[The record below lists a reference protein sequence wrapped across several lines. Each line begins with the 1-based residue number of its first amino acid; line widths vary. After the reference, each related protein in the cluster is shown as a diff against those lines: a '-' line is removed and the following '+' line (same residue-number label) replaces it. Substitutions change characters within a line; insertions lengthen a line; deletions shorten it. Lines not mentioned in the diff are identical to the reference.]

1 MAVRGTLSA
10 LAIAALSVTALS
22 ACDVAFASSTYE
34 DDAQLKGKVTA
45 VRLDDIGSGSV
56 TLRGGSSKTSLH
68 RRVKYRKDKPEA
80 PTYSIENGVLEL
92 RGCGSRCSVSYTV
105 DLPAGLPV
113 SGGTSNGSITLSKVG
128 KVDVSTDSGS
138 VRLDGAT
145 GPVKV
150 RTDNGEVRGSGLK
163 GGVDAETDN
172 GDVDL
177 TPGTPQNV
185 RAKTD
190 NGEVTVTMPAGRY
203 RVSTH
208 TGNGDRRLGIP
219 NDASAQYR
227 LDLSTDNG
235 DITTK
240 TA

>member
-1 MAVRGTLSA
+1 MRGKVLA
-10 LAIAALSVTALS
+10 LAVAAVSVTALS
-22 ACDVAFASSTYE
+22 ACDVAFASTYE
-34 DDAQLKGKVTA
+34 DDAALKGKISA

-56 TLRGGSSKTSLH
+56 TLHGGSSKASLH
-68 RRVKYRKDKPEA
+68 RRVKYRSDKPEG
-80 PTYSIENGVLEL
+80 PTHRIENGVLTL
-92 RGCGSRCSVSYTV
+92 RGCGSHCSVSYTV
-105 DLPAGLPV
+105 ELPAGLPV

-138 VRLDGAT
+138 IRLDGAT
-145 GPVKV
+145 GPIKV
-150 RTDNGEVRGSGLK
+150 RTDNGEIRGSGLK
-163 GGVDAETDN
+163 GGIDAETDN

-177 TPGTPQNV
+177 TPGSPQNV

-219 NDASAQYR
+219 NDPSAGYR
-227 LDLSTDNG
+227 LDVSTSNG
-235 DITTK
+235 DITTR

>member
-1 MAVRGTLSA
+1 M
-10 LAIAALSVTALS
+10 TALS
-22 ACDVAFASSTYE
+22 ACDVAFASTYE
-34 DDAQLKGKVTA
+34 DGAQLKGKITA

-68 RRVKYRKDKPEA
+68 RKVKYRNDKPEA
-80 PTYSIENGVLEL
+80 PTYRIENGVLEL
-92 RGCGSRCSVSYTV
+92 RGCGSHCSVSYTV

-113 SGGTSNGSITLSKVG
+113 SGGTSKGSITLFKVG
-128 KVDVSTDSGS
+128 RVDVTTGNGS

-145 GPVKV
+145 GPIKV

-172 GDVDL
+172 GDIDL
-177 TPGTPQNV
+177 TPGTPQSV

-190 NGEVTVTMPAGRY
+190 NGEVTVTMPAGGY

-208 TGNGDRRLGIP
+208 TGDGDRRLGIP
-219 NDASAQYR
+219 NDPSAQYG
-227 LDLSTDNG
+227 LDLSTSNG

-240 TA
+240 AA